1 MLDLPDAGLM
11 HKLSPLEQVGAVVIL
26 FQQVEESLID
36 LVVLSW
42 KHDPNMASP
51 IAEPPVDR
59 RRWCAK
65 SHFSCIAEKAR
76 TKTRAH
82 ENDPQWQFL
91 FGGGGSLDRMA
102 AARNTWIHSHYDLG
116 RIFAVPGSDGWVMK
130 RTTVEKVRVEPDD
143 PKELPIEGVIL
154 YTCEMALS
162 DGSMFRQFR
171 MDQENSMAA
180 LSHLIGMYSHEDGCP
195 D

>member
-1 MLDLPDAGLM
+1 MD
-11 HKLSPLEQVGAVVIL
+11 KLSPLEQVGAVVIL
-26 FQQVEESLID
+26 FQQVEESLVD
-36 LVVLSW
+36 LIVLSW

-65 SHFSCIAEKAR
+65 SHFSCIVDKAR

-82 ENDPQWQFL
+82 EKDPQWQFL

-116 RIFAVPGSDGWVMK
+116 RIFEVPGSDGWIMK

-154 YTCEMALS
+154 HTCEMALS

-180 LSHLIGMYSHEDGCP
+180 LFHLIGMYSHEDGCLS
-195 D
+195 